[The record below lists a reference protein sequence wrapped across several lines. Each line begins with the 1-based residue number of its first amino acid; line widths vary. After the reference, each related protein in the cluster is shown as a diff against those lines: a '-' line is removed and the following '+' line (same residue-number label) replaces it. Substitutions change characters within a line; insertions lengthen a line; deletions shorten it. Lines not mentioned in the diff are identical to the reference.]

1 MAHDDSLNVFGVH
14 AVGGALGAIG
24 TGILM
29 STSLGGVG
37 YAEGVSMG
45 EQVVKQITA
54 TLTAFVW
61 SGVGSYVIYKL
72 IDKTIG
78 LRVTEEQE
86 RDGLDVS
93 EHGETAYN

>member
-1 MAHDDSLNVFGVH
+1 MADIEQRR
-14 AVGGALGAIG
+14 GAIG

-29 STSLGGVG
+29 SAGLGGVG
-37 YAEGVSMG
+37 YPEGVSMG

-61 SGVGSYVIYKL
+61 SGVGSLIIYKV
-72 IDKTIG
+72 IDATIG

-86 RDGLDVS
+86 RDGLDLS
-93 EHGETAYN
+93 DHGETAFD